1 MDKVEALQVAIEAMQ
16 RHEPIPEPAASW
28 LADGLRWFLEHEGVS
43 LDQALELRPPR
54 GGAHLTVW
62 RQRKMAERNRLLHEL
77 ARSLHGVCW
86 RSAVVIGGWLRELRD
101 SGKLP
106 DEPDTQQAVNVY
118 LLDLLGAPV
127 SGSQIWRT
135 LQETA
140 HLHRIPDYSQVDARV
155 VERSP

>member
-1 MDKVEALQVAIEAMQ
+1 MDKFEALRQAADAMQ
-16 RHEPIPEPAASW
+16 RCEPVPVPAARW
-28 LADGLRWFLEHEGVS
+28 IADGMRWFLEHEGAS
-43 LDQALELRPPR
+43 LDQALGLRPPR

-77 ARSLHGVCW
+77 AHGLHGVCW

-127 SGSQIWRT
+127 SASQIWRI
-135 LQETA
+135 LQETV

-155 VERSP
+155 VERGP